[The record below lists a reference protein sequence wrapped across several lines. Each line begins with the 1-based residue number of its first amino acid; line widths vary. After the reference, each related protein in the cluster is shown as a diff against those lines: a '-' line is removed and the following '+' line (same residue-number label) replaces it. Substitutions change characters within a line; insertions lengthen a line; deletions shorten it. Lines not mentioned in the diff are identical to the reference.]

1 MELLKKMFPSI
12 LDIQNANNKRQKYI
26 FFQINTKDRMTHFN
40 SSVIAKYRRDSYVK
54 TLVF

>member
-26 FFQINTKDRMTHFN
+26 FFQSNTKDRMTHFN
-40 SSVIAKYRRDSYVK
+40 SFVIAKYRRDSYVK